1 MKRNR
6 KQRDRYASGFT
17 LIEVLVVMII
27 VGILSAI
34 AAPSWLSFV
43 NNQRINASQ
52 TKIFQAIKVA
62 QSDAKIRKVNT
73 DTSRTKITF
82 TLPASGDTKFRIDNV
97 RANGGQEQSLD
108 GGVQIESI
116 TEGEG
121 TAIIVRASPTTT
133 TTYNRLKFDA
143 KGFLYSSSAD
153 PLAYPICINLKVA
166 GSSKTRWIAIRT
178 ILGAVATGTEGAC
191 T

>member
-52 TKIFQAIKVA
+52 TKIFQAIKTA
-62 QSDAKIRKVNT
+62 QSDAKIRQSNDETKGST
-73 DTSRTKITF
+73 DLTNKRTRITF
-82 TLPASGDTKFRIDNV
+82 TIAPTAGTFQLDNV
-97 RANGGQEQSLD
+97 RTNSGQAQSLEQ
-108 GGVQIESI
+108 GIIIKSVTAGSSTNNLTPPSIEFDSKGLLYDPNQSI
-116 TEGEG
+116 T
-121 TAIIVRASPTTT
+121 
-133 TTYNRLKFDA
+133 L
-143 KGFLYSSSAD
+143 
-153 PLAYPICINLKVA
+153 PICINLSASNNPNKI
-166 GSSKTRWIAIRT
+166 KWIKIQT
-178 ILGAVATGTEGAC
+178 LLGAITTGADSTCSG
-191 T
+191 

>member
-17 LIEVLVVMII
+17 LIEVLVVMIM

-82 TLPASGDTKFRIDNV
+82 TLPASGDTKFKIDNV

>member
-82 TLPASGDTKFRIDNV
+82 TLPASGDTKFKIDNV

-108 GGVQIESI
+108 GGVQIASI
-116 TEGEG
+116 TENGV
-121 TAIIVRASPTTT
+121 IKASPATT
-133 TTYNRLKFDA
+133 TTYDRLKFDA
-143 KGFLYSSSAD
+143 KGFLYNSPSD
-153 PLAYPICINLKVA
+153 PIAYPICINLTVS
-166 GSSKTRWIAIRT
+166 GSSKNRWIAIRT
-178 ILGAVATGTEGAC
+178 ILGAVVTGTEGAC